1 MSQSRFDICYYIQ
14 DVLRKE
20 VTWTMT
26 DEESC
31 KIEELYELY
40 EQPMYRIAYAILHNV
55 QQAEDAV
62 HDAFVAI
69 MRSKA
74 NIGDIKGA
82 ETKNFIVQTIRNT
95 AINRYRKNMKD
106 SQHFT
111 ELDYIAAQIPDECSD
126 VDECIKH
133 MENTEAVKY
142 LLSGLNESDREIL
155 LLRCCDELSFR
166 EIAQRLNLS
175 EPAARKRY
183 ERAKKVARQQKGVIP
198 YGKELFTI

>member
-1 MSQSRFDICYYIQ
+1 
-14 DVLRKE
+14 
-20 VTWTMT
+20 MT
-26 DEESC
+26 DEVSC

-69 MRSKA
+69 MRCKSD
-74 NIGDIKGA
+74 IGDVKGA
-82 ETKNFIVQTIRNT
+82 ETKHFIVQTIRNT

-111 ELDYIAAQIPDECSD
+111 ELDDTAAQIPDEHSD

-142 LLSGLNESDREIL
+142 ILSGLNESDREIL
-155 LLRCCDELSFR
+155 LLRCCDELSFK

>member
-1 MSQSRFDICYYIQ
+1 
-14 DVLRKE
+14 
-20 VTWTMT
+20 MT
-26 DEESC
+26 DEISR
-31 KIEELYELY
+31 KVEELYELY

-74 NIGDIKGA
+74 YIDDVKSA
-82 ETKNFIVQTIRNT
+82 VTKHFIVQTIRNT

-111 ELDYIAAQIPDECSD
+111 ELDDTATQIPDERSD
-126 VDECIKH
+126 IDECIKH
-133 MENTEAVKY
+133 MENTEAVNY
-142 LLSGLNESDREIL
+142 LLSELSESDREIL

-183 ERAKKVARQQKGVIP
+183 ERARKVARQQKGVMH
-198 YGKELFTI
+198 YGKEIFTI